1 GAGRGERSSSADL
14 GRGGS
19 VSGAKHV
26 HARVSAEGRT
36 RVLLISSHKDI
47 RRTISTFG
55 AKEASLV
62 RQEWQGRLVLDK
74 YLRYLTAFVS
84 QLDAIERSR
93 RTHFRALAALEGR
106 SSQLSPE
113 AVSLTWTGPSAVRRD
128 FTPAAAVSVWS
139 NSASPVATPNN
150 NTTTENGR
158 PASLSSKADTPRAG
172 SRSLPSRRRQGGDP
186 LAPFPVDPGVVTPA
200 DVVAVDETGPM
211 SMKHL
216 RELERSLG
224 MDEPKVLEVL
234 DAERVLANEMRVG
247 ISETHQVFV
256 EVLAATSLR
265 PTGLQGY
272 SDPYCVC
279 YLKIPDSTGGSK
291 SADDRFR
298 GQRGETY
305 FCEKTL
311 NPKWSGQR
319 FIFKVPP
326 AAVQRKRGHGVRVL
340 VLSRN
345 LVRPN
350 DFLGQADVPLS
361 LLQDEREHV
370 GWFPLNRR
378 SSRLMHLAAGDK
390 IAGSV
395 KLRVQWVFSLDA
407 LLHTQIR
414 GLELFLGTVEAR
426 LQRIRLLIE
435 RLKKEE
441 AKDRKTQLGMTVR
454 GRKEN
459 SKIARLKRHLEKMGF
474 KGIGS
479 DSKDGA
485 GSAHGD
491 HRKTPPFKS
500 PLRGG
505 GATITT
511 PGGQLVRANSP
522 TLASPS
528 AHGYGSRFVARLSS
542 PSSGGGGPGF
552 SINAEG

>member
-1 GAGRGERSSSADL
+1 
-14 GRGGS
+14 
-19 VSGAKHV
+19 
-26 HARVSAEGRT
+26 
-36 RVLLISSHKDI
+36 
-47 RRTISTFG
+47 
-55 AKEASLV
+55 
-62 RQEWQGRLVLDK
+62 
-74 YLRYLTAFVS
+74 
-84 QLDAIERSR
+84 AIERSR

-106 SSQLSPE
+106 SSQVSPE

-128 FTPAAAVSVWS
+128 FTPAAAAVSVWS
-139 NSASPVATPNN
+139 NSASPVATPNI

-172 SRSLPSRRRQGGDP
+172 CRSFPSRRKQGGDP
-186 LAPFPVDPGVVTPA
+186 LALLPVDPGVVTPA
-200 DVVAVDETGPM
+200 DAVAVDETGPM

-216 RELERSLG
+216 RELERTLG
-224 MDEPKVLEVL
+224 MNEPKVLEAL

-311 NPKWSGQR
+311 SPKWSGQR
-319 FIFKVPP
+319 FVFKVPP

-390 IAGSV
+390 ITGSV
-395 KLRVQWVFSLDA
+395 KLRVQWVFSVEA
-407 LLHTQIR
+407 LLLSQIR
-414 GLELFLGTVEAR
+414 GLELFLATVEAR
-426 LQRIRLLIE
+426 LQRTRLLIE
-435 RLKKEE
+435 RLNKEE

-459 SKIARLKRHLEKMGF
+459 SKIARLKRHLEKVGF

-479 DSKDGA
+479 DGKDGT

-491 HRKTPPFKS
+491 HRKTPPLKS
-500 PLRGG
+500 PLRGR
-505 GATITT
+505 GAAITT
-511 PGGQLVRANSP
+511 PGGPLVHANSL
-522 TLASPS
+522 TL
-528 AHGYGSRFVARLSS
+528 
-542 PSSGGGGPGF
+542 
-552 SINAEG
+552 